1 MGISSYSDRGHEMGP
16 VFFVGSNLMQRYG
29 DLEHPVEKMESSWS
43 SWWSLLIL
51 LCAVWPQIFPSAPP
65 NKAQLAARIVCI
77 LYTYILYI
85 YTVTS
90 HAEALLN
97 MSFGGFLCNLH
108 VVKLFMRHAL
118 PYVTQS
124 SSMKGHNWVLFL
136 AIACNKF
143 LPTLHPQL
151 RSYHWIPTEA
161 SGHSNGSNPRQ
172 YQKHSSQIND
182 LNFRWLKHLKASEN
196 TLESRVLLFGNFSL
210 DYIIFLKTGCT
221 R

>member
-1 MGISSYSDRGHEMGP
+1 MLYIHIYYPIAWGFHHIRTGVMKWVP
-16 VFFVGSNLMQRYG
+16 FFFVGSNLMQRYG
-29 DLEHPVEKMESSWS
+29 DLEHPVEKMGSSWS

-77 LYTYILYI
+77 VYTYILYI

-124 SSMKGHNWVLFL
+124 SSTFWIGN
-136 AIACNKF
+136 
-143 LPTLHPQL
+143 LH
-151 RSYHWIPTEA
+151 HEDEGT
-161 SGHSNGSNPRQ
+161 
-172 YQKHSSQIND
+172 
-182 LNFRWLKHLKASEN
+182 
-196 TLESRVLLFGNFSL
+196 
-210 DYIIFLKTGCT
+210 
-221 R
+221 